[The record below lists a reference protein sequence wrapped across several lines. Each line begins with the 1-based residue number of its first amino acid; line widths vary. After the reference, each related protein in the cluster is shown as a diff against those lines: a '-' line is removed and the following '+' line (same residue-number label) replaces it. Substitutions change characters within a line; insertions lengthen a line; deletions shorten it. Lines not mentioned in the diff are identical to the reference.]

1 MPGVFRRICQRALDH
16 PELPFLLIID
26 EINRANL
33 AAVLGELITLVEEDK
48 RDKGRVTLPYSKEP
62 FTVPGNL
69 WIVGTMNT
77 ADRSIALMDVALRRR
92 FVFEEVGVSYTA
104 LTEDFA
110 ACNDP
115 EIKNLDLA
123 GVLQTMNERLR
134 LLVDREHQI
143 GHAWLFGVRSLDDL
157 KERFSRRILPLL
169 AEYFYDDWSRVC
181 LVLGEDPEK
190 TATTDLIRKTMV
202 SRDRQRELIGRT
214 VGDGGPLVLFD
225 QGDPSEWTADHFAK
239 ILPATSDDEAEIL
252 EAAAE

>member
-1 MPGVFRRICQRALDH
+1 MRRSAASFADRVELVTFHPNFAYEEFVEGLRPLTDEGTSHVRYDVVPGVFKRICQKALDH

-77 ADRSIALMDVALRRR
+77 ADRSIALIDVALRRR

-104 LTEDFA
+104 LAEDFA

-115 EIKNLDLA
+115 EIKDLDLA
-123 GVLQTMNERLR
+123 GILQTMNDRLR
-134 LLVDREHQI
+134 ILVDREHQI
-143 GHAWLFGVRSLDDL
+143 GHAWLVWR
-157 KERFSRRILPLL
+157 PLT
-169 AEYFYDDWSRVC
+169 R
-181 LVLGEDPEK
+181 
-190 TATTDLIRKTMV
+190 
-202 SRDRQRELIGRT
+202 
-214 VGDGGPLVLFD
+214 
-225 QGDPSEWTADHFAK
+225 
-239 ILPATSDDEAEIL
+239 
-252 EAAAE
+252 